1 MNTLKFLVVVLWAA
15 GACRRIIRKRL
26 NGIARQQNKGTALQ
40 KSLEKQIRK
49 NKNSVIVIFP
59 AGSLAE

>member
-1 MNTLKFLVVVLWAA
+1 MIEAPISRPQFQA
-15 GACRRIIRKRL
+15 IIRDNRAASAL
-26 NGIARQQNKGTALQ
+26 VITNISREDLTALQ

>member
-26 NGIARQQNKGTALQ
+26 NGIARQQNKGTQ
-40 KSLEKQIRK
+40 GQIR
-49 NKNSVIVIFP
+49 N
-59 AGSLAE
+59 GAEVYPLKGGLPIISH